1 MVHDDGADGP
11 APGGGRVP
19 GGAPPPGIAHGT
31 AHLRVFQPLA
41 AYPDAVQA
49 RLIAGAHRTRAEVEA
64 EAAERAR
71 RRLARPVTD
80 PFPEP
85 GEDDLV
91 RVLQDEQ
98 GSAFYCPDE
107 FGLRAEMAAAQ
118 LEETMLPLAYEAAVP
133 TAARA
138 MNRGRVLVA
147 LEEEWGL
154 SPDPDADRAHPDE
167 EDGPGRDEDGP
178 SGRHRVQTRTATWG
192 VPHGWLAVFDPEE
205 PVRRLVD
212 GERTAYRRAPALAA
226 LERAGHAAAALS
238 RHAPDAE
245 LIAELTVMV
254 EWLGAFHPDSWV
266 ELDYGGLTRHVWPD
280 DSVFDLWTLIDAL
293 GEGDEATAGVAQ
305 GRLNRRWAAVGMLA
319 RLT

>member
-1 MVHDDGADGP
+1 MTHDDDGP
-11 APGGGRVP
+11 SPGVAR
-19 GGAPPPGIAHGT
+19 GT

-41 AYPDAVQA
+41 AFPDAVQA
-49 RLIAGAHRTRAEVEA
+49 RLIAGGHRTRVEVEA

-118 LEETMLPLAYEAAVP
+118 LEETMLPLAYEAVVP

-178 SGRHRVQTRTATWG
+178 SGHHRVQTRTATWG

-212 GERTAYRRAPALAA
+212 GERTAYRRAPVVAA
-226 LERAGHAAAALS
+226 RERAGHAAAVLA

-254 EWLGAFHPDSWV
+254 EWLGAFHPDSHV

-293 GEGDEATAGVAQ
+293 EEGDEATAGVAQ
-305 GRLNRRWAAVGMLA
+305 ERLNRRWAAVGMLA

>member
-1 MVHDDGADGP
+1 
-11 APGGGRVP
+11 
-19 GGAPPPGIAHGT
+19 
-31 AHLRVFQPLA
+31 
-41 AYPDAVQA
+41 
-49 RLIAGAHRTRAEVEA
+49 
-64 EAAERAR
+64 
-71 RRLARPVTD
+71 
-80 PFPEP
+80 
-85 GEDDLV
+85 
-91 RVLQDEQ
+91 
-98 GSAFYCPDE
+98 
-107 FGLRAEMAAAQ
+107 
-118 LEETMLPLAYEAAVP
+118 MLPLAYEAAVP

-167 EDGPGRDEDGP
+167 EDGPVRDEDGP

-293 GEGDEATAGVAQ
+293 EEGDEATAGVAQ
-305 GRLNRRWAAVGMLA
+305 ERLNRRWAAVGMLA

>member
-1 MVHDDGADGP
+1 MGHHDAGPGP
-11 APGGGRVP
+11 APGAV
-19 GGAPPPGIAHGT
+19 HGT

-41 AYPDAVQA
+41 AYPDAAQA
-49 RLIAGAHRTRAEVEA
+49 RLIAGAGRSRAEVEA

-80 PFPEP
+80 PFPEA

-91 RVLQDEQ
+91 RVLQDEH
-98 GSAFYCPDE
+98 GSAFHCPDE
-107 FGLRAEMAAAQ
+107 RGLRAEMAAAM
-118 LEETMLPLAYEAAVP
+118 LEETMMPRLHEAAIP
-133 TAARA
+133 PAARA

-147 LEEEWGL
+147 LEDEWGL
-154 SPDPDADRAHPDE
+154 AAAPE
-167 EDGPGRDEDGP
+167 EDRDDPAGDPRDDDGRERGEDGP

-192 VPHGWLAVFDPEE
+192 VPHGWLTVFDPEE

-212 GERTAYRRAPALAA
+212 GQRTAYRRTPVMAA
-226 LERAGHAAAALS
+226 LERAGHAAAVLS

-245 LIAELTVMV
+245 LVGELGVMV
-254 EWLGAFHPDSWV
+254 QWLGAFHPDSWV

-293 GEGDEATAGVAQ
+293 EEGDEATAGVAQ
-305 GRLNRRWAAVGMLA
+305 ERLNRRWAAVGMLA